1 MKTGIIYKG
10 AKVIVPQ
17 SMQKDM
23 LRKIHANHFGGE
35 LNINVT
41 REVLFWSGLRKSIQD
56 VCEACSTCAKYGHFA
71 PKEPMKYLPIPTDP
85 SR

>member
-1 MKTGIIYKG
+1 MASRQSRHPESLRSNWNYRDELSVKTGIIYKG

-23 LRKIHANHFGGE
+23 LRKIHANHFGGG

-41 REVLFWSGLRKSIQD
+41 R
-56 VCEACSTCAKYGHFA
+56 
-71 PKEPMKYLPIPTDP
+71 
-85 SR
+85 